1 MRLSKNSLIK
11 ILVLETSDGS
21 SFSFLT
27 VLKEIILIFD
37 LQDRC
42 FILNY

>member
-1 MRLSKNSLIK
+1 MKSTKDSLIK

-21 SFSFLT
+21 SFSLLT
-27 VLKEIILIFD
+27 VLKESFLIFG

>member
-1 MRLSKNSLIK
+1 MKLSKDSLIK

-21 SFSFLT
+21 SFSLLT
-27 VLKEIILIFD
+27 VLKENILIFD

-42 FILNY
+42 FILN